1 MQTIKITIIN
11 KRAQVEGSPVL
22 VCNNTGDKITFSFDD
37 EWTGLSPKIARFV
50 YTRDGRVLYQD
61 VAFTADTVEIPP
73 LSDIS
78 CVRVGVYAGE
88 LSTTTAAVIPCIQSI
103 LSGPVEMDGSMIFPS
118 DYGRFKLWNDITIE
132 EDVTSVSMSKTD
144 DEKPLNIKKF
154 FAIFTGKVKEKSSL
168 LTLRFNGGNMYQM
181 WNMFSRNDAETDFT
195 IWMFAEKI
203 APGVF
208 LSRYSKNALGVTTID
223 SIQGLSNA
231 NSEVGSALTRWA
243 NQNAGYQKATSW
255 TFGATS
261 DLYKL
266 RTGSRIL
273 VWGVQDDD

>member
-1 MQTIKITIIN
+1 MKISELPKATAVNDTDVIPLV
-11 KRAQVEGSPVL
+11 QEGETKQASR
-22 VCNNTGDKITFSFDD
+22 K
-37 EWTGLSPKIARFV
+37 
-50 YTRDGRVLYQD
+50 
-61 VAFTADTVEIPP
+61 AF
-73 LSDIS
+73 
-78 CVRVGVYAGE
+78 VGVVPNDLKLTDRLLQLTANGE
-88 LSTTTAAVIPCIQSI
+88 AVGGGITLPNFDKF
-103 LSGPVEMDGSMIFPS
+103 E
-118 DYGRFKLWNDITIE
+118 LWNDITIE
-132 EDVTSVSMSKTD
+132 EDVASVSMSKTD

-243 NQNAGYQKATSW
+243 NQNAGFQKATSW
-255 TFGATS
+255 NFGATS

-266 RTGSRIL
+266 RAGSRIL